1 MFLFFLLFF
10 VLTSLASSS
19 VEYSGSGSIVEHS
32 KDGNRGTSSPEIE
45 QYMDD
50 EDYFGEGSGTESE
63 VFLLIL
69 DRDDEIKL
77 STKKC
82 PEDVRSSSSSS
93 RSIPR
98 NFIALCFLLYCL

>member
-1 MFLFFLLFF
+1 MLLLFVLF
-10 VLTSLASSS
+10 LGLTSPTSGSG
-19 VEYSGSGSIVEHS
+19 EYYGSGSIM
-32 KDGNRGTSSPEIE
+32 GTPG
-45 QYMDD
+45 MDD